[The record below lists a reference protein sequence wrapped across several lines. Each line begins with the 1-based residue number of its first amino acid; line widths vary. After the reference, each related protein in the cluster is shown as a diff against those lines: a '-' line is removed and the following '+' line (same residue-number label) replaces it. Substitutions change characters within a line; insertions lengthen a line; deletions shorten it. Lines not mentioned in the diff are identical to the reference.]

1 MRAVGRWI
9 FRLALACALAVAL
22 GYLPYR
28 AGYGPDGVTRALRLE
43 SDLNQLVGS
52 NKKLRKENHA
62 LRKKIKSLK
71 TDRSVIEQ
79 VARDE
84 LGMVRPE
91 DIVFQ
96 LK

>member
-1 MRAVGRWI
+1 M
-9 FRLALACALAVAL
+9 
-22 GYLPYR
+22 PYR
-28 AGYGPDGVTRALRLE
+28 AGYGPDGVTRALQLE
-43 SDLNQLVGS
+43 SDLDQLVRG
-52 NKKLRKENHA
+52 NRKLRKENRA

-71 TDRSVIEQ
+71 TDRGVIEQ